1 MCSKVEERAP
11 EQEERDEKLSRH
23 INYKKRTSFSLFI
36 SPFSLF
42 QRCAPPAC
50 VLLFSAA
57 ESATRPP
64 PLGQWKSA
72 RARGC
77 C

>member
-42 QRCAPPAC
+42 QRCAPP

-57 ESATRPP
+57 QSATRRLLDNGKAPGHAAA
-64 PLGQWKSA
+64 LL
-72 RARGC
+72 C